1 MDCKLAENLLQDYL
15 DNELTEELREQV
27 RRHVM
32 RCRQCAWEIQSIAE
46 MLQALRESVPAQV
59 SPDFRDRLLTH
70 LLRDHH
76 AAVARRPFL
85 EGPEALPRRQA
96 RPFVLELKS
105 EEN

>member
-1 MDCKLAENLLQDYL
+1 MNCKSVENLLQDYL

-46 MLQALRESVPAQV
+46 MLQALRESVAARV
-59 SPDFRDRLLTH
+59 SPDFRERLLVS
-70 LLRDHH
+70 LLGDHR
-76 AAVARRPFL
+76 AAVVRRPFL